1 MQFSFNIFILKLMIT
16 LCFSMTSS
24 DTGSLEG
31 PSTLSNVWFGYFL
44 RFVWAF
50 VYTKHRPYPRSIDDC
65 NGVFHCSCIW
75 TRSRKSGLKQG
86 FWTPSNI
93 VLLLSYDDSV
103 DIGKVSIKSR
113 NVIAKTSW
121 NQEVSTTENMEYR
134 RAQSQ
139 GSEMI
144 TDIQVINTRN
154 DNGGYYEWILN

>member
-1 MQFSFNIFILKLMIT
+1 M
-16 LCFSMTSS
+16 
-24 DTGSLEG
+24 
-31 PSTLSNVWFGYFL
+31 
-44 RFVWAF
+44 
-50 VYTKHRPYPRSIDDC
+50 
-65 NGVFHCSCIW
+65 
-75 TRSRKSGLKQG
+75 
-86 FWTPSNI
+86 
-93 VLLLSYDDSV
+93 LLLSYDDSV

-154 DNGGYYEWILN
+154 DNGGYYECILN